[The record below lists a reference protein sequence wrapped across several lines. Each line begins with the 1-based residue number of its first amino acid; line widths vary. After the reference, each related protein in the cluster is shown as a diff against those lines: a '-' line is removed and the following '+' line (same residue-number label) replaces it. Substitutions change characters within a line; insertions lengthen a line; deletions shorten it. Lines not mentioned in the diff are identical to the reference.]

1 MSADV
6 VTPEQRSRNM
16 SKIKGKNTKPEM
28 TVRSMC
34 HELGFRYRLHRKD
47 LPGTPDLVFPKH
59 RLCLFVHGCFWHR
72 HPGCKYA
79 YTPKSRLDFW
89 LPKLAKNV
97 ERDMKAKRALEV
109 SGWRVSIIWEC
120 QTKNRD
126 TLRAEIQKMINPKI
140 DSQHVS
146 AEME

>member
-1 MSADV
+1 VLSADIIS
-6 VTPEQRSRNM
+6 PDHRSKIM

-28 TVRSMC
+28 VVRSVC
-34 HELGFRYRLHRKD
+34 HEIGLRYRLHRKD
-47 LPGTPDLVFPKH
+47 LPGKPDLVFPKY

-97 ERDMKAKRALEV
+97 ERDVCAQQMLLKL
-109 SGWRVSIIWEC
+109 GWRVAIIWEC
-120 QTKNRD
+120 HTKNREV
-126 TLRAEIQKMINPKI
+126 LRTEIRKI
-140 DSQHVS
+140 FGMSG
-146 AEME
+146 

>member
-1 MSADV
+1 MSADI
-6 VTPEQRSRNM
+6 VTHEQRSQNM
-16 SKIKGKNTKPEM
+16 SRIKGKNTKPEM
-28 TVRSMC
+28 IVRSAC
-34 HELGFRYRLHRKD
+34 HDLGFRYRLHRKD

-59 RLCLFVHGCFWHR
+59 RLCLFVHGCFWHS

-97 ERDMKAKRALEV
+97 ERDMKTKRALEV

-126 TLRAEIQKMINPKI
+126 TLRAEIRKLINPKI
-140 DSQHVS
+140 DSQNIS
-146 AEME
+146 TEME